1 MWKVSNFRK
10 VFLFFF
16 TLSFRTFLLLSGSVE
31 ISLSS
36 QHIGRSKKS
45 EADEVHSISDKKVS
59 FSFPPSILL
68 WGTWSFLRKT
78 SFLIFIQNWL
88 ENELGILAV
97 TELFIA
103 IITWPNLKGLNR
115 PLCSV
120 FRPLYLQSFFESC
133 KLDKKGW
140 GSNFW
145 TFYCCPNLM
154 N

>member
-1 MWKVSNFRK
+1 MVSNFRI

-88 ENELGILAV
+88 ENELRILAV

-103 IITWPNLKGLNR
+103 IIT
-115 PLCSV
+115 
-120 FRPLYLQSFFESC
+120 
-133 KLDKKGW
+133 
-140 GSNFW
+140 
-145 TFYCCPNLM
+145 
-154 N
+154 